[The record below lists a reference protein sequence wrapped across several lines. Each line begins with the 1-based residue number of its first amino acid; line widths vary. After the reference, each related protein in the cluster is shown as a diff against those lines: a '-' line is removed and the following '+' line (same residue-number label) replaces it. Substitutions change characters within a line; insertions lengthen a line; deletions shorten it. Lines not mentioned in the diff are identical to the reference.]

1 MKITLRSATVDQ
13 KTKSCRIVAKHLK
26 EVIEESCRV
35 AVPSI
40 KDMTDNSILA
50 VTLDNNYSDRAAKIS
65 FARTSTVLFAS
76 SLPDQAIYG
85 V

>member
-1 MKITLRSATVDQ
+1 
-13 KTKSCRIVAKHLK
+13 
-26 EVIEESCRV
+26 
-35 AVPSI
+35 
-40 KDMTDNSILA
+40 MTDNSILA